1 MKVHKEGKTPLINIF
16 IILLLINI
24 ITIYFFSD
32 TIFSKITFVVSLIL
46 FATSVNFYK
55 SPERIY
61 KGDLH
66 GLVNSPTDGKIVAIE
81 KIHEK
86 KFFNDERIQVSIFMS
101 LFNAHSNWIPVSG
114 KVTHFSH
121 IEGNFHAAFL
131 PKSSSE
137 NEQTNILIET
147 PEHGTILTKQIAGA
161 VARRIVTYV
170 DEGDEVHIG
179 SPLGFIKL
187 GSRIDVILP
196 KNSELMVNIGDEVR
210 ANNTFIARLE
220 KIKESYEGD
229 NNTIKNIIVNNK
241 TF

>member
-1 MKVHKEGKTPLINIF
+1 MAIHNEGKKPLIRIF
-16 IILLLINI
+16 IVLLLINVV
-24 ITIYFFSD
+24 ITYFLPD
-32 TIFSKITFVVSLIL
+32 TLFAVIVLAVSLIL
-46 FATSVNFYK
+46 FGLSMNFYK
-55 SPERIY
+55 KPNREY

-66 GLVNSPTDGKIVAIE
+66 GLVNAPTDGRIVAIE
-81 KIHEK
+81 KVFEK
-86 KFFNDERIQVSIFMS
+86 DFFNDERIQISIFMTF
-101 LFNAHSNWIPVSG
+101 FNAHSNWIPVSG
-114 KVTHFSH
+114 KVVHCSH
-121 IEGNFHAAFL
+121 VPGNFYAAYL
-131 PKSSSE
+131 PKSSTE
-137 NEQTNILIET
+137 NEHSNILIET

>member
-32 TIFSKITFVVSLIL
+32 TIFSKITFIVSLIL

-121 IEGNFHAAFL
+121 INGNFHAAFL

>member
-32 TIFSKITFVVSLIL
+32 TIFSKITFIVSLIL

-61 KGDLH
+61 KGELH
-66 GLVNSPTDGKIVAIE
+66 GLVNSPTDGKIVTIE

-121 IEGNFHAAFL
+121 IDGNFHAAFL

-220 KIKESYEGD
+220 KIKREL
-229 NNTIKNIIVNNK
+229 
-241 TF
+241 

>member
-32 TIFSKITFVVSLIL
+32 TIFSKITFIVSLIL

-121 IEGNFHAAFL
+121 IDGNFHAAFL

-229 NNTIKNIIVNNK
+229 NITINNIIDNNK

>member
-32 TIFSKITFVVSLIL
+32 TIFSKTTFIISLIL

-121 IEGNFHAAFL
+121 IDGNFHAAFL

>member
-32 TIFSKITFVVSLIL
+32 TIFSKITFIVSLIL

-121 IEGNFHAAFL
+121 IDGNFHAAFL

-210 ANNTFIARLE
+210 ANDTFIARLE

-229 NNTIKNIIVNNK
+229 NITINNIIDNNK